1 MDLDNFRN
9 YVEKIFYPY
18 LVEKNVELPV
28 IFFVDGHSSHKS
40 VEVADLCQSLGII
53 LISLYP
59 NTTHITQPA
68 DVSVFKP
75 LKDEYRRQAEY
86 WRLAHPDE
94 ILTVTHFG
102 EVLTKTVAQGIKA
115 SSIRN
120 GFRVCGLFPFN
131 PDNVDYSKCIAR
143 KCNNSRDS
151 RDPSINDAPQAPTE
165 IEPVQL
171 SQPELLMTTVV
182 DPSMISPLD
191 SSSVSLQTEEQ
202 HVSIHI
208 NKIIQAVD
216 MIGPQT
222 MTKIQGDVGLL
233 SREERTIRF
242 FYQEFVQPYV
252 SISNCDRLGGE
263 DVNTLNTT
271 SNTLTPSTVGELAV
285 LDDEILMC
293 AIAETSNN
301 DGKEPV
307 LDTIENLRHE
317 NTPIVIEVPGDTSN
331 QSFDIPWDT
340 ENVIYCQLNNASD
353 SSPEN
358 TKDANSALGEDQT
371 MCLVDFE
378 DEQHRKSNENVFEK
392 DQDLSPLPET
402 VLKDSSNKTKPGCK
416 RRLSEVFKL
425 PPTPR
430 RSTKH
435 RKYSMKFYPVLTAK
449 ERLDEIQKK
458 EDEKQAIA
466 NLKLKRAKD
475 REMIKQ
481 QREDLKKAKAAE
493 RERKKIERE
502 QKKEQKKE
510 LTKSKTKGKRAKQ
523 PKLLI

>member
-1 MDLDNFRN
+1 
-9 YVEKIFYPY
+9 
-18 LVEKNVELPV
+18 
-28 IFFVDGHSSHKS
+28 
-40 VEVADLCQSLGII
+40 
-53 LISLYP
+53 
-59 NTTHITQPA
+59 
-68 DVSVFKP
+68 
-75 LKDEYRRQAEY
+75 
-86 WRLAHPDE
+86 
-94 ILTVTHFG
+94 
-102 EVLTKTVAQGIKA
+102 
-115 SSIRN
+115 
-120 GFRVCGLFPFN
+120 
-131 PDNVDYSKCIAR
+131 
-143 KCNNSRDS
+143 
-151 RDPSINDAPQAPTE
+151 
-165 IEPVQL
+165 
-171 SQPELLMTTVV
+171 
-182 DPSMISPLD
+182 
-191 SSSVSLQTEEQ
+191 
-202 HVSIHI
+202 
-208 NKIIQAVD
+208 
-216 MIGPQT
+216 
-222 MTKIQGDVGLL
+222 
-233 SREERTIRF
+233 
-242 FYQEFVQPYV
+242 
-252 SISNCDRLGGE
+252 
-263 DVNTLNTT
+263 
-271 SNTLTPSTVGELAV
+271 
-285 LDDEILMC
+285 
-293 AIAETSNN
+293 
-301 DGKEPV
+301 
-307 LDTIENLRHE
+307 
-317 NTPIVIEVPGDTSN
+317 
-331 QSFDIPWDT
+331 
-340 ENVIYCQLNNASD
+340 
-353 SSPEN
+353 
-358 TKDANSALGEDQT
+358 